1 MISRRQAKRAL
12 EIHSDELS
20 GFPNVVAVG
29 VSRTGRQHRPASD
42 ADHAVAVYVSQ
53 KVPKGALD
61 ADGVLPGYVEIPGR
75 GTTHKVAVEV
85 IEIGEMEA
93 QGKNQ
98 PGEQPGEH
106 GATAF
111 FAE

>member
-20 GFPNVVAVG
+20 GFPNVVAIG
-29 VSRTGRQHRPASD
+29 VSRTGGRRRPASE

-53 KVPKGALD
+53 KTPEDELET
-61 ADGVLPGYVEIPGR
+61 DGVLPGYVEIPGR

-85 IEIGEMEA
+85 IEIGAMEP
-93 QGKNQ
+93 QGTQ
-98 PGEQPGEH
+98 QAGEH
-106 GATAF
+106 APGAF
-111 FAE
+111 SPE